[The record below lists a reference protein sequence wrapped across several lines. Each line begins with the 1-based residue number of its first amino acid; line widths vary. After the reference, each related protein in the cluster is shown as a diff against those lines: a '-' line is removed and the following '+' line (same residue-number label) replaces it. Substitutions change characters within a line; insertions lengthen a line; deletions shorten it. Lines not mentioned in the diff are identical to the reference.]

1 MRTNK
6 PRTMLVIV
14 QEGGSTGEL
23 YAHAFTTRKDAK
35 RFTRSCAR
43 AAYRATEP
51 VEVPAGTDIDALQL
65 VLSAV
70 GDELM

>member
-1 MRTNK
+1 MRK
-6 PRTMLVIV
+6 PKTMHVVV

-23 YAHAFTTRKDAK
+23 YAHGFTRRRDAT

-43 AAYRATEP
+43 ASYRATAP
-51 VEVPAGTDIDALQL
+51 VEVPAGTDLDVLQR
-65 VLSAV
+65 VLDAV

>member
-6 PRTMLVIV
+6 PKAMHVVV

-43 AAYRATEP
+43 AAYRATAP
-51 VEVPAGTDIDALQL
+51 LEVPAGTDIDALQL
-65 VLSAV
+65 LLSAV